1 MWNLDKMLK
10 DRGMKPADLARET
23 GIPKST
29 IYKNVLLA
37 KLANCYTKMLTQNAN
52 KKAGGNYA
60 PGLAICNHALIFNS
74 SHAAPIAAVV
84 PM

>member
-37 KLANCYTKMLTQNAN
+37 KLASCQLKMLTKNAN

-60 PGLAICNHALIFNS
+60 PGFGICNHALIFNS
-74 SHAAPIAAVV
+74 SHSASIAAVV
-84 PM
+84 PI